1 MERKP
6 AKKTPYKKFGP
17 GSRRGEGR
25 ETRDKDILFREGR
38 KKFCRFCQD
47 KIDVIDYKDITR
59 LQRFVTDRKKILSRR
74 ISGNCAR
81 HQRKICHAIKRARIL
96 ALL

>member
-6 AKKTPYKKFGP
+6 AKKTPYKKSAY
-17 GSRRGEGR
+17 GSKRGEGR
-25 ETRDKDILFREGR
+25 EQREKDSLFREPR
-38 KKFCRFCQD
+38 KRVCRFCQD
-47 KIDVIDYKDITR
+47 KIELIDYKDITR
-59 LQRFVTDRKKILSRR
+59 LQKFITERKKILSRR

-81 HQRKICHAIKRARIL
+81 HQRKVCHAVKRARFL